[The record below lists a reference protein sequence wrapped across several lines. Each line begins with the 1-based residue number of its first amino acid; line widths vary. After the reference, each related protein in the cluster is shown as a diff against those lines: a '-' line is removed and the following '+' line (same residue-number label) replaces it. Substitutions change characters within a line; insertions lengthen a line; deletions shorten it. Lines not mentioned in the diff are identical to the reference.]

1 VAVLPRQPTP
11 LDRPLPLRFI
21 FPLLFVGV
29 YLAHLTLLRLPYY
42 WDEAGY
48 YIPAAYDFFRTGDVI
63 PSTTL
68 ANAHPPLPSLYL
80 ALWWKSGFTPTVT
93 RTAMCLITAIALL
106 AVYRLAILLNG
117 RPWVAA
123 TTTVLTAIYPVW
135 FAQSTLAHADMFAA
149 AATLWGLVFVFAGQ
163 PSDFPYAAPDTT
175 VRAVPAGRDRMK
187 LVNATNL
194 DRKSGERR
202 ARVLWAAAACF
213 AVAAWCKET
222 AIITPL
228 AIALWELCM
237 AWRNK
242 LGKPDAQPNLDRR
255 AHLRAGLVLLTPII
269 PLLGWYA
276 YYRHRTGYLLGN
288 PEFLRYNATSTLSP
302 LRILVALAH
311 RILQLTAHMNMFV
324 PVLCMLGAM
333 LLLPLRERDGTLRP
347 RISPPDQAILYVV
360 MAANI
365 LFYSVLGGALL
376 TRYLL
381 PLYPLIL
388 LLCVSTFYRR
398 VPYWWG
404 LSLLTA
410 AAFLIGLFVNPPY
423 KFAPED
429 NLNYADVVRLHQQAI
444 RQIVTHFPGSTILT
458 AWPASDELT
467 KPELGY
473 VKKPLPVVTVANFSL
488 PEIEKA
494 AASAQDFSV
503 GFAFSTKYDP
513 PRLMLDLGA
522 RNEALDTRFFDFH
535 RDLAPGAIAHLLGG
549 RIVWRDDRQGE
560 WAAVLHF
567 NRPQVASLHTEVV
580 TSRER

>member
-1 VAVLPRQPTP
+1 MAVLPQPTP

-63 PSTTL
+63 PTTTL

-80 ALWWKSGFTPTVT
+80 ALWWKSGFTPAVT

-149 AATLWGLVFVFAGQ
+149 APTLWGLAFVFDGQ
-163 PSDFPYAAPDTT
+163 RRP
-175 VRAVPAGRDRMK
+175 RM
-187 LVNATNL
+187 
-194 DRKSGERR
+194 
-202 ARVLWAAAACF
+202 LWAAAACF
-213 AVAAWCKET
+213 AVATWCKET
-222 AIITPL
+222 AIVTPL
-228 AIALWELCM
+228 AIALWELYLCL
-237 AWRNK
+237 RSS
-242 LGKPDAQPNLDRR
+242 PQRR
-255 AHLRAGLVLLTPII
+255 AHLRAGLVLLTPVL
-269 PLLGWYA
+269 PLMAWYA

-302 LRILVALAH
+302 LRILLALAH

-333 LLLPLRERDGTLRP
+333 LLLPLRERDGTERP

-365 LFYSVLGGALL
+365 LFFSVIGGALL

-404 LSLLTA
+404 LGLLTA

-429 NLNYADVVRLHQQAI
+429 NLDYADVIRLHQQAI
-444 RQIVTHFPGSTILT
+444 RQIVTRFPGSTILT

-473 VKKPLPVVTVANFSL
+473 VKKPLAVVTVAEFL
-488 PEIEKA
+488 P
-494 AASAQDFSV
+494 
-503 GFAFSTKYDP
+503 GRDP
-513 PRLMLDLGA
+513 EGSCLPPELQRRL
-522 RNEALDTRFFDFH
+522 RFLNQIRSSPPD
-535 RDLAPGAIAHLLGG
+535 A
-549 RIVWRDDRQGE
+549 
-560 WAAVLHF
+560 
-567 NRPQVASLHTEVV
+567 
-580 TSRER
+580 

>member
-1 VAVLPRQPTP
+1 
-11 LDRPLPLRFI
+11 
-21 FPLLFVGV
+21 
-29 YLAHLTLLRLPYY
+29 
-42 WDEAGY
+42 
-48 YIPAAYDFFRTGDVI
+48 
-63 PSTTL
+63 
-68 ANAHPPLPSLYL
+68 
-80 ALWWKSGFTPTVT
+80 
-93 RTAMCLITAIALL
+93 
-106 AVYRLAILLNG
+106 
-117 RPWVAA
+117 
-123 TTTVLTAIYPVW
+123 
-135 FAQSTLAHADMFAA
+135 
-149 AATLWGLVFVFAGQ
+149 
-163 PSDFPYAAPDTT
+163 
-175 VRAVPAGRDRMK
+175 
-187 LVNATNL
+187 
-194 DRKSGERR
+194 
-202 ARVLWAAAACF
+202 
-213 AVAAWCKET
+213 
-222 AIITPL
+222 
-228 AIALWELCM
+228 M
-237 AWRNK
+237 A
-242 LGKPDAQPNLDRR
+242 
-255 AHLRAGLVLLTPII
+255 
-269 PLLGWYA
+269 WYA
-276 YYRHRTGYLLGN
+276 YYHHRTGYLLGN

-302 LRILVALAH
+302 LRILLALAH

-333 LLLPLRERDGTLRP
+333 LLLPLRERDGTERP

-365 LFYSVLGGALL
+365 LFLSVIGGALL

-404 LSLLTA
+404 LGLLTA

-429 NLNYADVVRLHQQAI
+429 NLNYADVIRLHQQAI
-444 RQIVTHFPGSTILT
+444 RQIVTRFPGSTILT

-473 VKKPLPVVTVANFSL
+473 VKKPLAVVTVANFSL
-488 PEIEKA
+488 DEIQKA
-494 AASAQDFSV
+494 AASPQDFSV

-549 RIVWRDDRQGE
+549 SVVWRDDRQGE

-567 NRPQVASLHTEVV
+567 NRPQVAGLHTTEDVV
-580 TSRER
+580 TTRER

>member
-1 VAVLPRQPTP
+1 MAVLPRQPTP

-68 ANAHPPLPSLYL
+68 ANAHPPLPSIYL
-80 ALWWKSGFTPTVT
+80 ALWWKSGFTPAVT

-106 AVYRLAILLNG
+106 AVYRLAHAAQWPTMGGGYHHCADRNLPHLVCPEHPGARGYVRHRRNPVGAWSLSSPANPRKPAPGSYGQQLPALPWPHGVRKQRLLH
-117 RPWVAA
+117 PWRLPCGSCSCAG
-123 TTTVLTAIYPVW
+123 
-135 FAQSTLAHADMFAA
+135 AA
-149 AATLWGLVFVFAGQ
+149 AAG
-163 PSDFPYAAPDTT
+163 DD
-175 VRAVPAGRDRMK
+175 
-187 LVNATNL
+187 
-194 DRKSGERR
+194 
-202 ARVLWAAAACF
+202 
-213 AVAAWCKET
+213 
-222 AIITPL
+222 
-228 AIALWELCM
+228 
-237 AWRNK
+237 
-242 LGKPDAQPNLDRR
+242 
-255 AHLRAGLVLLTPII
+255 AHLRAGLVLLTPVI

-302 LRILVALAH
+302 LRIVLALAH

-333 LLLPLRERDGTLRP
+333 LLLPLRERDGTPRP

-365 LFYSVLGGALL
+365 LFFSVIGGALL

-404 LSLLTA
+404 LSLLSA

-494 AASAQDFSV
+494 AASPQNFSV

-535 RDLAPGAIAHLLGG
+535 RDLAPSAIAHLLGG

-567 NRPQVASLHTEVV
+567 DRPQVASLHTDVV

>member
-1 VAVLPRQPTP
+1 VAVLAPQPAP
-11 LDRPLPLRFI
+11 FDRPLPLRFI
-21 FPLLFVGV
+21 FPLLFVGI

-68 ANAHPPLPSLYL
+68 ANPHPPLPSLYL

-117 RPWVAA
+117 RPWVAV
-123 TTTVLTAIYPVW
+123 TTTLLTAIYPVW

-149 AATLWGLVFVFAGQ
+149 AATLWGLVFVFSGQ
-163 PSDFPYAAPDTT
+163 RP
-175 VRAVPAGRDRMK
+175 RM
-187 LVNATNL
+187 
-194 DRKSGERR
+194 
-202 ARVLWAAAACF
+202 LWAAAACF
-213 AVAAWCKET
+213 AVGTWCKET
-222 AIITPL
+222 AIVTPV
-228 AIALWELCM
+228 AIALWEFCLC
-237 AWRNK
+237 WR
-242 LGKPDAQPNLDRR
+242 GSSPDRR
-255 AHLRAGLVLLTPII
+255 AHLRAGLVLLTPVI
-269 PLLGWYA
+269 PLLAWFA

-288 PEFLRYNATSTLSP
+288 PQFMHYNAISTLSP
-302 LRILVALAH
+302 LRILLALAH

-333 LLLPLRERDGTLRP
+333 LLLPLRDRDGTQRP

-365 LFYSVLGGALL
+365 LFFSVMGGALL

-381 PLYPLIL
+381 PLYPLLL

-404 LSLLTA
+404 LGLLTA

-429 NLNYADVVRLHQQAI
+429 NLNYADVIRLHQLAI

-458 AWPASDELT
+458 AWPATDELT

-473 VKKPLPVVTVANFSL
+473 VKKPLAVVTVANFSL
-488 PEIEKA
+488 PEIQRA

-513 PRLMLDLGA
+513 PRLLLDLGA

-535 RDLAPGAIAHLLGG
+535 RDLTPAAIAHLLGG
-549 RIVWRDDRQGE
+549 QIVWRDDRQGE

-567 NRPQVASLHTEVV
+567 NRPQVASLHTETV

>member
-1 VAVLPRQPTP
+1 VAVLPTQPTEF
-11 LDRPLPLRFI
+11 DRPLPLRVI

-29 YLAHLTLLRLPYY
+29 FLSHLSLLRLPYY

-93 RTAMCLITAIALL
+93 RTAMCLVTAIALL
-106 AVYRLAILLNG
+106 AVYRLAMLVNG
-117 RPWVAA
+117 RSAVAVA
-123 TTTVLTAIYPVW
+123 TTVLTGIYPIW

-149 AATLWGLVFVFAGQ
+149 AATLWGLVFVFAGL
-163 PSDFPYAAPDTT
+163 
-175 VRAVPAGRDRMK
+175 G
-187 LVNATNL
+187 
-194 DRKSGERR
+194 R
-202 ARVLWAAAACF
+202 ARFLWIAAVCF

-222 AIITPL
+222 AIVTPL
-228 AIALWELCM
+228 AIALWEIYLYL
-237 AWRNK
+237 R
-242 LGKPDAQPNLDRR
+242 GKEDRG
-255 AHLRAGLVLLTPII
+255 ANLRAGMVLLTP
-269 PLLGWYA
+269 LAALVAWFA
-276 YYRHRTGYLLGN
+276 YYYHRTGYVFGN
-288 PEFLRYNATSTLSP
+288 PEFVRYNATATLSP
-302 LRILVALAH
+302 LRILLALAH

-324 PVLCMLGAM
+324 PVLCMFGAM
-333 LLLPLRERDGTLRP
+333 LLLPLRERDGSPRP

-404 LSLLTA
+404 LSLLTT
-410 AAFLIGLFVNPPY
+410 AAFLIGLFINPPY

-444 RQIVTHFPGSTILT
+444 RQIMTHFPGSTILT

-494 AASAQDFSV
+494 AASPQDFSV

-513 PRLMLDLGA
+513 PRLLLDLGA

-549 RIVWRDDRQGE
+549 HIVWRDDRQGE

-567 NRPQVASLHTEVV
+567 NRPQVASLHTDVV

>member
-1 VAVLPRQPTP
+1 VAAVPQQPTP
-11 LDRPLPLRFI
+11 FDRPLPLRFI
-21 FPLLFVGV
+21 FPLLFVGI
-29 YLAHLTLLRLPYY
+29 YLSHLTLLRLPYY

-63 PSTTL
+63 PSTTV
-68 ANAHPPLPSLYL
+68 ANPHPPLPSLYL
-80 ALWWKSGFTPTVT
+80 ALWWNSGFTPAVT
-93 RTAMCLITAIALL
+93 RTAMCVITAIALL

-117 RPWVAA
+117 RPSVAA

-149 AATLWGLVFVFAGQ
+149 AATLWGLAFVFAAQ
-163 PSDFPYAAPDTT
+163 RSSRMLWSAA
-175 VRAVPAGRDRMK
+175 V
-187 LVNATNL
+187 
-194 DRKSGERR
+194 
-202 ARVLWAAAACF
+202 CF

-222 AIITPL
+222 AIVTPV
-228 AIALWELCM
+228 AIALWEFFRCLRSGGSSPP
-237 AWRNK
+237 AEQPGPGQHG
-242 LGKPDAQPNLDRR
+242 LGRA
-255 AHLRAGLVLLTPII
+255 AHLRAAMVLLTPVI
-269 PLLGWYA
+269 PLLGWFA

-288 PEFLRYNATSTLSP
+288 PEFLHYNATATLSP
-302 LRILVALAH
+302 LRILLALAH

-333 LLLPLRERDGTLRP
+333 LLLPLRERDGTDRP
-347 RISPPDQAILYVV
+347 RISPSNQAILYVV

-365 LFYSVLGGALL
+365 LFYSVMGGALL

-398 VPYWWG
+398 VPHWWG
-404 LSLLTA
+404 LALLSA

-429 NLNYADVVRLHQQAI
+429 NLNYADVIRLHQMAI
-444 RQIVTHFPGSTILT
+444 RQIVTRFPGSTILT
-458 AWPASDELT
+458 AWPATDELT

-488 PEIEKA
+488 PEIQKA
-494 AASAQDFSV
+494 AASARDFSV

-513 PRLMLDLGA
+513 PRLLLDLGA

-535 RDLAPGAIAHLLGG
+535 RDLAPAAIAHLLDGKV
-549 RIVWRDDRQGE
+549 VWRDDRQGE

-567 NRPQVASLHTEVV
+567 NRPQVASLHTEAV

>member
-80 ALWWKSGFTPTVT
+80 ALWWKSGFTPAVT

-163 PSDFPYAAPDTT
+163 PPDFRYAAPDTT
-175 VRAVPAGRDRMK
+175 ARAAFIKESRMK
-187 LVNATNL
+187 FVNAANL
-194 DRKSGERR
+194 DRKSGERSPR
-202 ARVLWAAAACF
+202 MLWAAVACF
-213 AVAAWCKET
+213 AVATWCKET
-222 AIITPL
+222 AIVTPL
-228 AIALWELCM
+228 AIALWELYLC
-237 AWRNK
+237 WRSSS
-242 LGKPDAQPNLDRR
+242 PQRR

-269 PLLGWYA
+269 PLLAWFA
-276 YYRHRTGYLLGN
+276 YYRRRTGYLFGN

-333 LLLPLRERDGTLRP
+333 LLLPLREGDGTQRP

-360 MAANI
+360 MGANI
-365 LFYSVLGGALL
+365 LFFSVIGGALL

-458 AWPASDELT
+458 AWPATDELT

-473 VKKPLPVVTVANFSL
+473 VKRPLAVVTVANFSL
-488 PEIEKA
+488 DEIQKA
-494 AASAQDFSV
+494 AASPQDFSV

-549 RIVWRDDRQGE
+549 RIVWRDERQGE

-567 NRPQVASLHTEVV
+567 NRPQVASLHTDVV

>member
-1 VAVLPRQPTP
+1 VAVLAPQPAP
-11 LDRPLPLRFI
+11 FDRPLPLRFI
-21 FPLLFVGV
+21 FPLLFVGI

-68 ANAHPPLPSLYL
+68 ANPHPPLPSLYL

-117 RPWVAA
+117 RPWVAV
-123 TTTVLTAIYPVW
+123 TTTLLTAIYPVW

-149 AATLWGLVFVFAGQ
+149 AATLWGLVFVFSGQ
-163 PSDFPYAAPDTT
+163 RP
-175 VRAVPAGRDRMK
+175 RM
-187 LVNATNL
+187 
-194 DRKSGERR
+194 
-202 ARVLWAAAACF
+202 LWAAAACF
-213 AVAAWCKET
+213 AVGTWCKET
-222 AIITPL
+222 AIVTPV
-228 AIALWELCM
+228 AIALWEFCLC
-237 AWRNK
+237 WR
-242 LGKPDAQPNLDRR
+242 GSSPDRR
-255 AHLRAGLVLLTPII
+255 AQLRAGLVLLTPVI
-269 PLLGWYA
+269 PLLAWFA

-288 PEFLRYNATSTLSP
+288 PQFMHYNAISTLSP
-302 LRILVALAH
+302 LRILLALAH

-333 LLLPLRERDGTLRP
+333 LLLPLRDRDGTQRP

-365 LFYSVLGGALL
+365 LFFSVMGGALL

-381 PLYPLIL
+381 PLYPLLL

-404 LSLLTA
+404 LGLLTA

-429 NLNYADVVRLHQQAI
+429 NLNYADVIRLHQLAI

-458 AWPASDELT
+458 AWPATDELT

-473 VKKPLPVVTVANFSL
+473 VKKPLAVVTVANFSL
-488 PEIEKA
+488 PEIQRA

-513 PRLMLDLGA
+513 PRLLLDLGA

-535 RDLAPGAIAHLLGG
+535 RDLAPAAIAHLLGG
-549 RIVWRDDRQGE
+549 QIVWRDDRQGE

-567 NRPQVASLHTEVV
+567 NRPQVASLHTETV

>member
-1 VAVLPRQPTP
+1 MAVLAPQPAP
-11 LDRPLPLRFI
+11 FDRPLPLRFI
-21 FPLLFVGV
+21 FPLLFVGI

-68 ANAHPPLPSLYL
+68 ANPHPPLPSLYL

-117 RPWVAA
+117 RPWVAV
-123 TTTVLTAIYPVW
+123 TTTLLTAIYPVW

-149 AATLWGLVFVFAGQ
+149 AATLWGLVFVFSGQ
-163 PSDFPYAAPDTT
+163 RP
-175 VRAVPAGRDRMK
+175 RM
-187 LVNATNL
+187 
-194 DRKSGERR
+194 
-202 ARVLWAAAACF
+202 LWAAAACF
-213 AVAAWCKET
+213 AVGTWCKET
-222 AIITPL
+222 AIVTPV
-228 AIALWELCM
+228 AIALWEFCLC
-237 AWRNK
+237 WR
-242 LGKPDAQPNLDRR
+242 GSSPDRR
-255 AHLRAGLVLLTPII
+255 AHLRAGLVLLTPVI
-269 PLLGWYA
+269 PLLAWFA

-288 PEFLRYNATSTLSP
+288 PQFMHYNAISTLSP
-302 LRILVALAH
+302 LRILLALAH

-333 LLLPLRERDGTLRP
+333 LLLPLRDRDGTQRP

-365 LFYSVLGGALL
+365 LFFSVMGGALL

-381 PLYPLIL
+381 PLYPLLL

-404 LSLLTA
+404 LGLLTA

-429 NLNYADVVRLHQQAI
+429 NLNYADVIRLHQLAI

-458 AWPASDELT
+458 AWPATDELT

-473 VKKPLPVVTVANFSL
+473 VKKPLAVVTVANFSL
-488 PEIEKA
+488 PEIQRA

-513 PRLMLDLGA
+513 PRLLLDLGA

-535 RDLAPGAIAHLLGG
+535 RDLTPAAIAHLLGG
-549 RIVWRDDRQGE
+549 QIVWRDDRQGE

-567 NRPQVASLHTEVV
+567 NRPQVASLHTETV